1 MIRILCSTNEC
12 ITQARQLEA
21 ARLRLAADLSQ
32 LRADMRRAI
41 AALRGVLDGM
51 TVQEL
56 AALADLVDELSE
68 RHEAQP

>member
-1 MIRILCSTNEC
+1 MIRVFCSTNEC

-56 AALADLVDELSE
+56 AALGDLVDELSE
-68 RHEAQP
+68 RHEVQP

>member
-1 MIRILCSTNEC
+1 MIRVFCSTNEC
-12 ITQARQLEA
+12 ITQARQLE
-21 ARLRLAADLSQ
+21 AADLSQ

-56 AALADLVDELSE
+56 AALGDLVDELSE
-68 RHEAQP
+68 RHEVQP